1 MHTDKVM
8 PTYRKVGETKHYT
21 RELVALY
28 TDTPAQ
34 TIVDL
39 RRMAMTADIKSM
51 ITTEIPGIGKVTD
64 VPMIQLSPSA
74 IMLVGE
80 TWIAVLDLMERK

>member
-1 MHTDKVM
+1 MHTDKVV

-28 TDTPAQ
+28 TNTPTQ
-34 TIVDL
+34 TIIDL
-39 RRMAMTADIKSM
+39 RRMALTADLKST
-51 ITTEIPGIGKVTD
+51 ISTEIPGIGKVKD
-64 VPMIQLSPSA
+64 VPMVQLSPSA

-80 TWIAVLDLMERK
+80 TWIAILDLLEAE